1 MSFQVGDWVV
11 AKSHP
16 YGKVG
21 YVAKVDNDGYFYIK
35 DGPYCNPAYMR
46 HATQQEIAAGHRIDH
61 SVHDNEMI
69 ELSGNSEEL
78 EVLEMIDVSPNC
90 GVSEL

>member
-1 MSFQVGDWVV
+1 MSFQVGDLVV

-35 DGPYCNPAYMR
+35 DDPYCNPAYMR
-46 HATQQEIAAGHRIDH
+46 HATQQEIAAGHRFDH
-61 SVHDNEMI
+61 FVDINDMGDDSHI
-69 ELSGNSEEL
+69 ENY
-78 EVLEMIDVSPNC
+78 ISPLC
-90 GVSEL
+90 KVGVK